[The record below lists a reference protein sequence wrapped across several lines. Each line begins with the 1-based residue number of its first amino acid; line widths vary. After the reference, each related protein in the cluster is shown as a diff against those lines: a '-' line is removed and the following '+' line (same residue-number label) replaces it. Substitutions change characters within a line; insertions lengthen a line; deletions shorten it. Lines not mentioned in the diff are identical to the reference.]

1 MDAKSFKISKVF
13 SAGGAVHYIMPPFQR
28 EYSWEKPEWEVLLK
42 DAIAIYEEYNPDSD
56 PDREPEHFIG
66 SLVVINDGTRNG
78 TITAHNLVDGQQRL
92 TTLSLLFLVLRDLV
106 KPTDPKLANKIN
118 KFVVNSDE
126 EGEGEIYFKIL
137 PTNKYGDRQAYQAII
152 SEEKPNQPESGIPK
166 AYNYFRHEIES
177 TVKESELDIG
187 RFFTVL
193 QNCFQVVFIEL
204 NKNESPYHIFES
216 LNAKGKP
223 LTQADLVRNYI
234 AMMLPT
240 SQQENAFTKY
250 WEKIEGLLQEKRTVG
265 KSRMGELTAFIRHY
279 LAMQTRNLCAESHI
293 CARFRDY
300 CKELDDRKFVQEIAN
315 LLKFA
320 EYYNKLL
327 RPETEVHQDIKTA
340 LIRLN
345 TLDLSTTYPFLLMLY
360 NEYNSKNIDLAEFIE
375 SLTLLENYLVRRY
388 ICGKQTNYLNRI
400 FPSLWKD
407 ITAIKDEDE
416 EITLPEALQK
426 VLITKQYPNNNDVR
440 QSINSRPL
448 YDKNNPKKIGLVIET
463 INRHLSKG
471 TDGYTVLNKDKSETI
486 EHILPQEPS
495 KDWEKELGDE
505 LKQLLDYY
513 LHTLG
518 NLTLVTSEWNAQ
530 LSNSA
535 FLVKKQKLAKHAL
548 QINNDYF
555 SQSINRWDKQAILER
570 ANFLSNK
577 FIEIWP
583 SLGEQQ
589 VFPTPTFSKPK
600 LMQICGDEISLSKQ
614 TWRQLT
620 IQCCEW
626 VIEKDSKRFENAR
639 NRLKSHFRDNIP
651 DGNSEEKG
659 RWHELSNGCWINLNK
674 SGIAHI
680 DFCRRFLKAV
690 GISEADWSIE
700 YVKD

>member
-1 MDAKSFKISKVF
+1 
-13 SAGGAVHYIMPPFQR
+13 MPHFQR
-28 EYSWEKPEWEVLLK
+28 QYSWENKEWEELLN
-42 DAIAIYEEYNPDSD
+42 DAIAIYEEYE

-66 SLVVINDGTRNG
+66 SLVVINDGSRG
-78 TITAHNLVDGQQRL
+78 TMTAFNLVDGQQRL

-106 KPTDPKLANKIN
+106 KTNDQKLGNKIN

-126 EGEGEIYFKIL
+126 EKEEEVYFKLL

-152 SEEKPNQPESGIPK
+152 REENYNQFTESGIPK
-166 AYNYFRHEIES
+166 AYNYFSHEIK
-177 TVKESELDIG
+177 VKIKEFGLDIST
-187 RFFTVL
+187 FFTVL
-193 QNCFQVVFIEL
+193 QNCFQLVFIEL
-204 NKNESPYHIFES
+204 NRNESPYHIFES

-223 LTQADLVRNYI
+223 LTPADLVRNYI
-234 AMMLPT
+234 AMKLPP

-250 WEKIEGLLQEKRTVG
+250 WEKIEGLLQEKRKVA
-265 KSRMGELTAFIRHY
+265 RMGELRAFIRHY

-293 CARFRDY
+293 YARFRDY
-300 CKELDDRKFVQEIAN
+300 CKELDDQKFVQEIAN

-320 EYYNKLL
+320 EYYNQLL
-327 RPETEVHQDIKTA
+327 RPETEVNQDIKTA

-345 TLDLSTTYPFLLMLY
+345 TLDLSTAYPFLLVLY

-407 ITAIKDEDE
+407 ITTIKDEDD

-440 QSINSRPL
+440 ESINSRPL

-495 KDWEKELGDE
+495 KDWENELGDE

-555 SQSINRWDKQAILER
+555 SQNINRWNKQAILER
-570 ANFLSNK
+570 ANFLTSK

-583 SLGEQQ
+583 SLGEHEA
-589 VFPTPTFSKPK
+589 FPTPTFSKPK
-600 LMQICGDEISLSKQ
+600 LIQICGDEISISKQ
-614 TWRQLT
+614 TWGQVT
-620 IQCCEW
+620 IECCEW
-626 VIEKDSKRFENAR
+626 VIKNRSDRFEKAR
-639 NRLKSHFRDNIP
+639 NLLKSNFRDNLLHR
-651 DGNSEEKG
+651 NSNEIKK
-659 RWHELSNGCWINLNK
+659 WHQLSNRCWVNLNK
-674 SGIAHI
+674 SAKDHI
-680 DFCRRFLKAV
+680 KFCRRFLEAV